1 MTARNRGRPVRAA
14 TTKRARKSSR
24 ARFVRSALKTLESLS
39 CGDLANR
46 RNAENYLSIPELE
59 ALTQAMRFVTIETRT
74 RAKLPRALNFEG
86 VQLRLSYSNFGRV
99 FIVSRRTG
107 RVLASSGFGAQW

>member
-1 MTARNRGRPVRAA
+1 MKTRRN
-14 TTKRARKSSR
+14 SSL

-39 CGDLANR
+39 DGDLTHS
-46 RNAENYLSIPELE
+46 RNAQNYLSIPELE
-59 ALTQAMRFVTIETRT
+59 ALALAMRFVTIEART

-107 RVLASSGFGAQW
+107 RKLVSSGFGAQW